1 MRGAG
6 MSKPVLWNSVLS
18 PSRMKGAARYGLAV
32 LTAWCGI
39 AGAQMAG
46 AQVAGAQGAGGD
58 ASLTSQTPT
67 LAPRQTL
74 VVPVDHYIL
83 HPGDVVDVTFRFT
96 PEFNDEVTVGPDGR
110 VVLKSAGD
118 MRFAGY
124 TLPEIQRDVLIKAK
138 DRLVDPEVTISL
150 KDFDRPHVVVGG
162 DVQTPGKFDLRRP
175 TTALQAVMLAG
186 GPKENSA
193 MGRVVVFRKVNE
205 EFAEVHIVKL
215 DHFKNKTTANH
226 DLLLQPDDMVLVQ
239 HDHLTTFE
247 RYIKLANIGFYLNPF
262 GNNGLF

>member
-1 MRGAG
+1 MRESV
-6 MSKPVLWNSVLS
+6 MSRSVLKKS
-18 PSRMKGAARYGLAV
+18 WMKGAAWHWLAVAAAWFGLAGV
-32 LTAWCGI
+32 
-39 AGAQMAG
+39 QMAQ
-46 AQVAGAQGAGGD
+46 AQTTGGEAGTTA
-58 ASLTSQTPT
+58 QTPT

-150 KDFDRPHVVVGG
+150 KDFERPHVVVGG